1 MAQIPAQSFAPVSR
15 SAQRIAL
22 LGMIAGYGNALG
34 FVELG
39 GVFVGA
45 MTGNTTDMGAAL
57 ASGDWGH
64 GLKVAAIVAV
74 FFSSAVLAR
83 LVRRLGVPARGFLIM
98 AGLLV
103 LTQAVQGHPAQRVCE
118 LLFLPAFMAVQGETI
133 SRFSGTA
140 IQTIVVTSNLLKC
153 ASAVAGWLAS
163 LWPGSTAQRPA
174 RGAILLPGMAWV
186 AFFIGAMAATCALRL
201 HAPLPFVWPLPLLAV
216 LYADLGH
223 AERQHEPE

>member
-1 MAQIPAQSFAPVSR
+1 MAQTPAQSSAPVSR
-15 SAQRIAL
+15 SARRIAL

-57 ASGDWGH
+57 ASGDWPH

-74 FFSSAVLAR
+74 FFISAVLAGV
-83 LVRRLGVPARGFLIM
+83 VRRLWLPARGFLIM

-103 LTQAVQGHPAQRVCE
+103 VTQAVQGRPAQRVCE

-133 SRFSGTA
+133 SRFSGNA
-140 IQTIVVTSNLLKC
+140 IQTIVITSNLLKC
-153 ASAVAGWLAS
+153 ASAVAGWLVS
-163 LWPGSTAQRPA
+163 LLPGSTCARPA
-174 RGAILLPGMAWV
+174 RGTILLPGLAWA
-186 AFFIGAMAATCALRL
+186 AFFLGAMAATAALRL
-201 HAPLPFVWPLPLLAV
+201 HAPLPFLWPLPLLAI
-216 LYADLGH
+216 LYADLAH
-223 AERQHEPE
+223 AERAHDPD